1 MTQNDAK
8 CECKSC
14 NRKVCHGEINP
25 PEHGHHGLLDG
36 WQIILHLAALQHF
49 PRCKAVFPRS
59 GTLKSIKIQEIKLTT
74 AEEEALEFEKPK
86 ANMNQDG
93 VFIHLSRR
101 ADTWGHVL
109 VIFPS
114 HWAIIGTTPGME
126 DDRSETSKIHP
137 GITITQNQYPPQNLS
152 SNQSIKISINIHPRV
167 PEIVT
172 LY

>member
-1 MTQNDAK
+1 MP
-8 CECKSC
+8 
-14 NRKVCHGEINP
+14 RRNP

-74 AEEEALEFEKPK
+74 AEEEALEFEKTK

-93 VFIHLSRR
+93 VFIHLPRR

-114 HWAIIGTTPGME
+114 HWAIISTTE

-152 SNQSIKISINIHPRV
+152 SNQSNIHPRA
-167 PEIVT
+167 PEI